1 VQSNVSVF
9 NVSIEVPNPEGRLL
23 WGMNADADIA
33 VLSLNNVLSL
43 PSSAIRSVNGNSQV
57 SILDQGKVV
66 AWDVEIG
73 ASDGSR
79 TQILAGLDEGLEVL
93 VPSRRTAAQNGQR
106 SQPNMGQV
114 FRVLH

>member
-1 VQSNVSVF
+1 
-9 NVSIEVPNPEGRLL
+9 
-23 WGMNADADIA
+23 
-33 VLSLNNVLSL
+33 
-43 PSSAIRSVNGNSQV
+43 
-57 SILDQGKVV
+57 V